1 MKYYLVTV
9 ICKLTHDVQIWS
21 VLAFSKDEAK
31 ASVLKEVSRG
41 NQRGMW
47 DVVKDERGN
56 EEVVEITDDITMVA
70 SYDY

>member
-21 VLAFSKDEAK
+21 VLAYTRDEAGS
-31 ASVLKEVSRG
+31 AVMREVNRG

-47 DVVKDERGN
+47 NVGIDEKGK
-56 EEVVEITDDITMVA
+56 EEIVEITDDTMMVA

>member
-47 DVVKDERGN
+47 DVIKDERGN